1 MSFLNLFTNSW
12 YVHYMDVI
20 EGRLNEMPT
29 VTESLAVTMG
39 NFDGVH
45 LGHCALIKRLKGEA
59 QKRGL
64 KTAVLS
70 FQPHPS
76 DFFKLPQFQYLQT
89 KAQKVARLE
98 QLGLDFLFLQD
109 FHQGFA
115 DLSPQAFVN
124 DYLLPSLSPD
134 LILSGYD
141 FTFGKKGQGDFA
153 FLKESLKSEPVEV
166 LQDKALIVNGK
177 KVSSSLIRSLLT
189 QGEVEEAGSFLGY
202 NYKISGKVSK
212 GDGIGQQL
220 GFPTANLSDVCT
232 LLPAD
237 GVYWGWCHKGG
248 KAYKAVLNNGV
259 RPTIGG
265 DEKRQVEA
273 HLLDFSEDLYH
284 SRLDFEFLG
293 KIRDEKKFKG
303 RDDLVRQIKKDVEQT
318 RAYFKERDHA

>member
-1 MSFLNLFTNSW
+1 
-12 YVHYMDVI
+12 MDVI
-20 EGRLNEMPT
+20 EGRLKEMPK
-29 VTESLAVTMG
+29 VNESLAVTMG

-45 LGHCALIKRLKGEA
+45 LGHCALIQRLKGEA

-70 FQPHPS
+70 FHPHPS
-76 DFFKLPQFQYLQT
+76 EFFKLPQFQYLQT

-98 QLGLDFLFLQD
+98 KLGLDFLFLQD

-124 DYLLPSLSPD
+124 DYLIPSLSPE

-141 FTFGKKGQGDFA
+141 FTFGKKGQGDFS
-153 FLKESLKSEPVEV
+153 FLKECLKSEPVEV
-166 LQDKALIVNGK
+166 LQDKALVINGK
-177 KVSSSLIRSLLT
+177 KVSSSLIRSLLA
-189 QGEVEEAGSFLGY
+189 QGQVKEAGSYLGY
-202 NYKISGKVSK
+202 NYKIEGKVSR

-220 GFPTANLSDVCT
+220 GFPTANLSEIHT

-237 GVYWGWCHKGG
+237 GVYWGWCYKGE

-265 DEKRQVEA
+265 KEKRQVEA
-273 HLLDFSEDLYH
+273 HLLDFSADIYD
-284 SRLDFEFLG
+284 SRLEFEFLG
-293 KIRDEKKFKG
+293 KIRNEKKFKD
-303 RDDLVRQIKKDVEQT
+303 RNDLVEQIERDVEQT
-318 RAYFKERDHA
+318 RAYFKEFAHV